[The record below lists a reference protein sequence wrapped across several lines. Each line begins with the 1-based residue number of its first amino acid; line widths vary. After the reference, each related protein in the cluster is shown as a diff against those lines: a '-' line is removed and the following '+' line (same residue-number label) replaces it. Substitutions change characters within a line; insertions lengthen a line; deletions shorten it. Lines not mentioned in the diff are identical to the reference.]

1 MKITFHGGVRE
12 VGGSCVVIET
22 NDAKIALDY
31 GIKVEEKLHD
41 CLPKDLDLV
50 ILSHA
55 HLDHSGALLSL
66 AETNT
71 VVVGSEAT
79 RDITVELLRDLIKVQ
94 RMNGNEIPYSN
105 RDVAKIRRLWWV
117 RDSVALPGMEVRLY
131 PAGHVLGARMVDI
144 QAEGKEVLYT
154 GDFCLHST
162 EILEGSNLE
171 KLPREPEALIVES
184 TYGGTNRC
192 NRPELI
198 KRLFIEIN
206 EAMDRKGNVLIPAF
220 AFHRS
225 QEMAKRI
232 DTAMWGGDFPNYN
245 VYVISKLAERI
256 TGHFNHH
263 KNLLTEEIR
272 GQENPF
278 NYKYVKNLHRIE
290 QIVEPAIVIC
300 TSGFGHAGASRRLLT
315 KWAPDRNNAILINS
329 GYIPPESPLN
339 VAREKGELIEN
350 GIKVPVKADVKQIEL
365 SGHADQKELVKL
377 VTTLKPNR
385 TFLVHGDLKQ
395 AQALSQKISNIT
407 HAEIPQKKE
416 EYIL

>member
-22 NDAKIALDY
+22 DDAKIALDY
-31 GIKVEEKLHD
+31 GIKVEEKLND

-79 RDITVELLRDLIKVQ
+79 RDITAELLRDLIKVQ
-94 RMNGNEIPYSN
+94 RMNGNKIPYSN

-245 VYVISKLAERI
+245 VYVISNLAERI

-315 KWAPDRNNAILINS
+315 KWAPDRNNSIIINS

-339 VAREKGELIEN
+339 IAREKGELIEN